1 MEIQDAYALL
11 EVGEDVADAE
21 LNASFGLKVATAL
34 QSNDHQEVKNLQTSY
49 EVIKAH
55 IADEAKEFKQI
66 LAHLETSRKSIL
78 IMGKAGSGKSSLL
91 KNIIAENRD
100 GYKVCASTGV
110 AALEI
115 GVPTLHSLFGFGA
128 KVIGQDEEFFK
139 KYSSERLEGLATIE
153 TLIIDEI
160 SMVNA
165 DLIDAIDRLFQRAKK
180 SKAQF
185 GGVQLVMVGDPF
197 QLGPIPPKDPKIKEY
212 VKSTYNS
219 FWFFDAKAWDHL
231 RDPESPKFEV
241 FELTKSFRHHPDLKF
256 ISVLDKIRIGKADQ
270 SDIDYINVNCTQ
282 KEPRVNRS
290 IRLVTTNADVDRIN
304 SAEMEQIKQP
314 SVKFLATET
323 AIISGQKFAD
333 ESKNLPADREL
344 NLKIGAQ
351 VMFVKN
357 DDLGITKFGRRRWAN
372 GTTGIVTSFSPDQTK
387 VFVRIDDKVEEV
399 IRSTWTKYIYSLV
412 EETNPVNYKKTKAL
426 KALEAAQYS
435 QIPLRAAWAIT
446 IHKSQGQTYDDVIV
460 DMPKGAFAS
469 GQSYVALS
477 RVRQIAGM
485 VLTTPLKVTDV
496 SVDPDAKNMLNRVVI
511 LNKPRSAIK

>member
-1 MEIQDAYALL
+1 MEIQDAYARL
-11 EVGEDVADAE
+11 EVGEDVTDAE
-21 LNASFGLKVATAL
+21 LNASFGLRVASAL
-34 QSNDHQEVKNLQTSY
+34 QSNDNQEVKRLQTSY

-66 LAHLETSRKSIL
+66 LAHLANSRKSIL

-91 KNIIAENRD
+91 KSIIAENRD

-115 GVPTLHSLFGFGA
+115 GVPTIHSLFGFGA

-139 KYSSERLEGLATIE
+139 KYSSEKLEGLATIE

-180 SKAQF
+180 NNAQF

-197 QLGPIPPKDPKIKEY
+197 QLGPITPKDPKVREY
-212 VKSTYNS
+212 VKSTYSS

-231 RDPESPKFEV
+231 RDPEVPKFEV
-241 FELTKSFRHHPDLKF
+241 FELTKSFRHHPDVKF
-256 ISVLDKIRIGKADQ
+256 ISVLDKVRIGKADQ
-270 SDIDYINVNCTQ
+270 SDIDYLNVNCT
-282 KEPRVNRS
+282 KKKPRVNRS

-304 SAEMEQIKQP
+304 SAEMGQIQQP
-314 SVKFLATET
+314 IIRFLATET
-323 AIISGQKFAD
+323 AIIAGQKFAD
-333 ESKNLPADREL
+333 ESKGLPADREL

-357 DDLGITKFGRRRWAN
+357 DDFGITKFGRRRWAN
-372 GTTGIVTSFSPDQTK
+372 GTTGIVTSFSPDNTK

-399 IRSTWTKYIYSLV
+399 TRATWTKYIYSMV
-412 EETNPVNYKKTKAL
+412 EENSPINSKKTKVL

-446 IHKSQGQTYDDVIV
+446 VHKSQGQTYDDVII
-460 DMPKGAFAS
+460 DMPKGAFAA

-485 VLTTPLKVTDV
+485 VLTTPLTLADV
-496 SVDPDAKNMLNRVVI
+496 SVDPDAKNMLNRVFI
-511 LNKPRSAIK
+511 LNKPKSAIK